1 MRTAKI
7 KISTGKSRQATIWR
21 EHTMTWYD
29 FAELVRQNERHTDE
43 TAAEYAAM
51 DKQQRAEA
59 KDTGGFVA
67 AVLEGGKR
75 KRDAVKARTAITLD
89 ADSVAGLTFDELCN
103 RATDGLGRVP
113 YIAYTTHSHTDTATR
128 ARFIF
133 QTSREMTAEEY
144 EPVARRV
151 AERIGIEFFDPTT
164 YDPERL
170 FYWPSAPQ
178 DGPLEVQSPFLDEEP
193 LNVDDILATYT
204 DWRNVEEWP
213 RGAEE
218 APARRTADKA
228 EDPTTKRGVIG
239 AFCRA
244 YDIHEAIS
252 TFLADIYE
260 PTDEEGRYTY
270 KKGSTAGGLLTY
282 EDKFAYSHHSTD
294 PASGQNLNAFD
305 LVRIHKFGDTKK
317 SQKKMEDFAMADS
330 RTRRQMREDKREEL
344 ADDFNA
350 VDTEDG
356 QNQHDSDWMGQLE
369 LTKRG
374 EILATDTNFATILE
388 NDPKLKGRFWLD
400 TFRGAY
406 YGANLPWERNPV
418 TGNQWTD
425 GDDCGLRVY
434 ISEHYKCRN
443 KSALLDAF
451 VNVANKNRR
460 HPVREYLDGL
470 KWDGKPR
477 VDTLFVDYLGAEDT
491 PLNRA
496 MTRKALAAAVAR
508 IYAAGT
514 KFDYCV
520 TLAGGEGIGKSTI
533 IRLLASDAWF
543 CDSVTTT
550 EGRDGM
556 AILRGAWL
564 VELAELAS
572 LKKSEVEQVK
582 QYLSKTEDTYRAA
595 YDRNTISHPRQ
606 CVFFGTT
613 NETEFLRGDTGNRRF
628 WIIPV
633 DGSRRKFTG
642 DLFKAI
648 PAERDQIWAE
658 AVNIWKNGEPLY
670 LGQELEAEAR
680 QRQKDYNGDNNEE
693 LAGVLGEYLERLLP
707 ADWYTWDLKRR
718 QAFIQNP
725 DPLAGESMRRDKFT
739 PAEFAVEQMGYKLAD
754 KDAKPILKQINKIMR
769 QRTDWEERTIRL
781 QFYGE
786 VVRGF
791 VRKASQKKP

>member
-1 MRTAKI
+1 
-7 KISTGKSRQATIWR
+7 
-21 EHTMTWYD
+21 MTWYD

-75 KRDAVKARTAITLD
+75 KRDTVKARTAITLD

-103 RATDGLGRVP
+103 RATDGLGCVP

-133 QTSREMTAEEY
+133 QASREMTAEEY

-170 FYWPSAPQ
+170 FYWPSAPL
-178 DGPLEVQSPFLDEEP
+178 DGPLEVQSPYFDNEP
-193 LNVDDILATYT
+193 LDVDDILATYT

-218 APARRTADKA
+218 APIRRTADKA

-350 VDTEDG
+350 VDTEGD
-356 QNQHDSDWMGQLE
+356 QNQGGENSEWLAELE
-369 LTKRG
+369 TTKAG
-374 EILATDTNFATILE
+374 DIKATDGNFIAILE
-388 NDPKLKGRFWLD
+388 NDPLLKGRFWLD

-406 YGANLPWERNPV
+406 YAENLPWKRDTT
-418 TGNQWTD
+418 TGDQWTD
-425 GDDCGLRVY
+425 NDDANLRVY
-434 ISEHYKCRN
+434 ISTRYGVRS
-443 KSALLDAF
+443 KSVLQDAF
-451 VNVANKNRR
+451 FNVANKNHR

-496 MTRKALAAAVAR
+496 MTRKALTAAVAR

-514 KFDYCV
+514 KFDYC
-520 TLAGGEGIGKSTI
+520 TILTGGEGIGKSTLL
-533 IRLLASDAWF
+533 RLLASDAWF
-543 CDSVTTT
+543 CDSITTT

-556 AILRGAWL
+556 DALRGVWL

-595 YDRNTISHPRQ
+595 YDHFKIAHPRQ

-628 WIIPV
+628 WVIPV
-633 DGSRRKFTG
+633 KGGERWRNGGMFERVK
-642 DLFKAI
+642 
-648 PAERDQIWAE
+648 AERDQIWAE
-658 AVNIWKNGEPLY
+658 AVAIWKNGEPLY

-680 QRQKDYNGDNNEE
+680 QRQKDYNGDGADE
-693 LAGVLGEYLERLLP
+693 LAGLLGEYLDRPLP
-707 ADWYTWDLKRR
+707 ADWYTWELKRR

-725 DPLAGESMRRDKFT
+725 DPLAGESMRRDRFT
-739 PAEFAVEQMGYKLAD
+739 PAEFAYEQLGLIIGG
-754 KDAKPILKQINKIMR
+754 KDAKAICKQVRRLMENIPEWDKIATIQIGGYGT
-769 QRTDWEERTIRL
+769 QRGYKR
-781 QFYGE
+781 
-786 VVRGF
+786 
-791 VRKASQKKP
+791 AKKRAK